1 MTTAD
6 RSRGPR
12 ADARRNRAALLDAAR
27 AVFAEQ
33 GVDAPLDDVARRAGL
48 GNATLYRH
56 FPTRGEL
63 LVAAYAEEVA
73 ALCDLGRELLAAT
86 EPGEALFA
94 WLGEFVAH
102 VASKRALALAITDDD
117 AGERATHFGRW
128 RHDMRAT
135 LTALL
140 DRARAGG
147 AVRADV
153 DGLDLLALANGIALA
168 GVNPADPAGPDRI
181 ARLLAVVREGSDPR

>member
-1 MTTAD
+1 VAGID
-6 RSRGPR
+6 PPPGLR
-12 ADARRNRAALLDAAR
+12 ADARRNRAALLAAAR

-73 ALCDLGRELLAAT
+73 ALCDLGRELLAA
-86 EPGEALFA
+86 PDAGEALFE
-94 WLGEFVAH
+94 WLGEFVSH
-102 VASKRALALAITDDD
+102 VASKRALAFAITDD
-117 AGERATHFGRW
+117 AGERATLFGRW
-128 RHDMRAT
+128 HHDMRAT
-135 LTALL
+135 VTALL

-147 AVRADV
+147 TVRADV

-168 GVNPADPAGPDRI
+168 GANPDDPAARDRI
-181 ARLLAVVREGSDPR
+181 ARLLALVRAGTDPR